1 MNKLDKNV
9 EVAKSLSS
17 LYMAMSRYFEAEREA
32 REDNK
37 AIYME
42 LARIEVKR
50 IKELTGGKVIQMFE
64 E

>member
-9 EVAKSLSS
+9 EIAKSLSS
-17 LYMAMSRYFEAEREA
+17 LYMAMNRYFEAEREA

>member
-37 AIYME
+37 EIYME

>member
-9 EVAKSLSS
+9 EIAKSLSS
-17 LYMAMSRYFEAEREA
+17 LYMAMSRYFEAERED

>member
-9 EVAKSLSS
+9 EIAKSLSS
-17 LYMAMSRYFEAEREA
+17 LYMAMSRYFEAEHED

-37 AIYME
+37 EIYME

>member
-9 EVAKSLSS
+9 EIAKSLSS

>member
-9 EVAKSLSS
+9 EIAKSLSS

-37 AIYME
+37 EIYME